1 MSKGNTTENDM
12 VRLVFHGDDPSWRA
26 SGNLYVSL
34 HTADPGEGGNQ
45 TSSECAYTPYA
56 RVLVTKDVTGWNVT
70 GPQATN
76 AEDLIWAECASGSET
91 ITHVGVGT
99 ASSGAGQLLYS
110 GPLVAPRAVSA
121 GIEPRIATSLLQIV
135 ED

>member
-1 MSKGNTTENDM
+1 MSLGNTTEND
-12 VRLVFHGDDPSWRA
+12 LGLLLFNATALSWNA
-26 SGNLYVSL
+26 ATDLQVHL
-34 HTADPGEGGNQ
+34 HVGDPGEGGTQ
-45 TSSECAYTPYA
+45 GSSECAYTPYA

-91 ITHVGVGT
+91 ITHVGIGT

-110 GPLVAPRAVSA
+110 GPLIAPRAVSA

>member
-1 MSKGNTTENDM
+1 MSKANQTENDVISM
-12 VRLVFHGDDPSWRA
+12 VFHGDDPAWRA
-26 SGNLYVSL
+26 GGNLYLSL
-34 HTADPGEGGNQ
+34 HTADPGEGGVQ

-56 RVLVTKDVTGWNVT
+56 RVLVTKDAAGWNVA

-76 AEDLIWAECASGSET
+76 ATDIVWPECASGSET
-91 ITHVGVGT
+91 ITHVGIGT
-99 ASSGAGQLLYS
+99 AATGAGQLLYS

-121 GIEPRIATSLLQIV
+121 GIEPRIAASLLQIT